1 MTTVERMLAVA
12 PIRLSLMPTGR
23 YRCEWSF
30 DHAHAL
36 HAVGEGLKPFE
47 ALVAAHAYAVKQGW
61 IKP

>member
-1 MTTVERMLAVA
+1 MLAVA